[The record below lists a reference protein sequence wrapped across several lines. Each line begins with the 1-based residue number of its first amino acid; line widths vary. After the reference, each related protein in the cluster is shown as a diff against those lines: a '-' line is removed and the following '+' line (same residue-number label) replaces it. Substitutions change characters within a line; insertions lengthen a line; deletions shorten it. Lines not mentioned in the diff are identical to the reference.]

1 LLDWQRKMMT
11 DPQTSGGVLVAC
23 AAEAEREVLDVF
35 RKKGFGDAR
44 VIGRLSAGEAKLTV
58 R

>member
-1 LLDWQRKMMT
+1 L
-11 DPQTSGGVLVAC
+11 LVAC
-23 AAEAEREVLDVF
+23 AAEAQREVLDVF
-35 RKKGFGDAR
+35 RKKGFTDAR